1 MAFIPLNRVHWL
13 YWLALLWC
21 CVYLLLT
28 LTWWQQYKQQELQHR
43 QTTELLPWVEPVQ
56 RLIRNLQTERGLSAG
71 QVTPS
76 LPYKPA
82 LHIQYLL
89 TDAAWRDLTVALQQ
103 QTIPEL
109 SAMQRLLAQNPLTAL
124 RQQVLYN
131 GLEST
136 PADGAVIIKA
146 YSAIIKPLLQYVQLL
161 QQDGALEWQQHSSA
175 ISQLTEMIERSGL
188 ERAMLHI
195 AMAEQE
201 MSAARYQNYVF
212 VINELQ
218 DHQSTFEE
226 LCPAAVLQQWQNW
239 QQQLPYRQLTKV
251 REQAL
256 NQQFSVA
263 PALWFSLSSD
273 NINQLYQLQ
282 LELQVLLQQDLA
294 TARQTGQQAVQQLKL
309 HQQYMLLL
317 LLLILWRMHRLNI
330 TTANQQPQQ
339 SLPGVFQH
347 QIEQG

>member
-28 LTWWQQYKQQELQHR
+28 LSWWQQYKHQELQLQ
-43 QTTELLPWVEPVQ
+43 QTAALLPWVEPVQ
-56 RLIRNLQTERGLSAG
+56 TLIRNLQTERGLSAG

-82 LHIQYLL
+82 LQIQYLL
-89 TDAAWRDLTVALQQ
+89 TDAAWRDLTVALEQ
-103 QTIPEL
+103 QTAPAQSVL
-109 SAMQRLLAQNPLTAL
+109 MKVLAQNPLPAL

-136 PADGAVIIKA
+136 PVDGAIIIKA
-146 YSAIIKPLLQYVQLL
+146 YSAVIKPLLQYVQQL
-161 QQDGALEWQQHSSA
+161 QQDGDMPWQQHSNA

-188 ERAMLHI
+188 ERAMLHM

-212 VINELQ
+212 VMNELR
-218 DHQSTFEE
+218 DHQSAFEE
-226 LCPAAVLQQWQNW
+226 RSPAAVLQDWQQW
-239 QQQLPYRQLTKV
+239 QQQQHYQQLTEV

-256 NQQFSVA
+256 NQQFSVP
-263 PALWFSLSSD
+263 PALWFSLSST

-282 LELQVLLQQDLA
+282 QDLQLQLQQDL
-294 TARQTGQQAVQQLKL
+294 TEGRQTRLEAMQQLQL

-330 TTANQQPQQ
+330 ITAKERPQPKSTVSFQQ
-339 SLPGVFQH
+339 
-347 QIEQG
+347 QIGQG

>member
-28 LTWWQQYKQQELQHR
+28 LTWWQQYKQQELALR

-56 RLIRNLQTERGLSAG
+56 TLIRNLQTERGLSAG

-103 QTIPEL
+103 QTTAEL
-109 SAMQRLLAQNPLTAL
+109 SAVQRLLAQNPLTAL

-146 YSAIIKPLLQYVQLL
+146 YSAVIKPLLQYVQLL
-161 QQDGALEWQQHSSA
+161 QQDGALQWQQHSSA

-195 AMAEQE
+195 AMAEQD

-212 VINELQ
+212 VMNELQ
-218 DHQSTFEE
+218 DHQSAFEE
-226 LCPAAVLQQWQNW
+226 LSPAAVLQQWQKW
-239 QQQLPYRQLTKV
+239 QQQQPYQQLTNL

-256 NQQFSVA
+256 NQQFSMA
-263 PALWFSLSSD
+263 PALWFSLSTD
-273 NINQLYQLQ
+273 NINLLYQLQ
-282 LELQVLLQQDLA
+282 QQLQLALQQDLA
-294 TARQTGQQAVQQLKL
+294 DARQTRLEGMQQLQL
-309 HQQYMLLL
+309 HQQYILLL

-330 TTANQQPQQ
+330 TTATPKQQN
-339 SLPGVFQH
+339 SLSGAFAQ